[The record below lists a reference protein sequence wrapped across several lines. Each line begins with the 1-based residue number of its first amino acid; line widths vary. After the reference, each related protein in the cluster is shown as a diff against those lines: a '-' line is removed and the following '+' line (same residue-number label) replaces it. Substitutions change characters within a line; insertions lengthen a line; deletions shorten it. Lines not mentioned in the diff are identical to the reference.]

1 MNYSEEC
8 LEVFLKNQSQLFDEP
23 VAYNVGEAE
32 AFLEDCFAVILDS
45 PDEIREYFE
54 ESGVDVEGMSE
65 EDILEASEVF
75 PLPSGRYL
83 VVEG

>member
-1 MNYSEEC
+1 MNYSKESVET
-8 LEVFLKNQSQLFDEP
+8 FLKNQSQLFDET
-23 VAYNVGEAE
+23 VADNLREAE
-32 AFLEDCFAVILDS
+32 DFLEDCFAVILDS

-54 ESGVDVEGMSE
+54 EIGADVAGMSE

-75 PLPSGRYL
+75 LLPSGKYL